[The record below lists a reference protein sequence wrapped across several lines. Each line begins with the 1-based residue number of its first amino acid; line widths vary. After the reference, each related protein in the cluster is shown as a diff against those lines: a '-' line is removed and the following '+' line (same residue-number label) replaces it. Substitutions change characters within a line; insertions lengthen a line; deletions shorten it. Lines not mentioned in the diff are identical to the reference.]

1 MKKLIFWIIDCW
13 RLVMD
18 LRYNPLRHIKDPS
31 IQMYFYLALF
41 VMWSGYFSVVAWTW
55 LSWENYSVVAS
66 VGIHLAVLIPLFVT
80 NAVFMEA
87 EKNGANWY
95 TSYRTQ
101 QNMERM
107 NDKLKRPNYEK
118 RIKWDIDNEA

>member
-13 RLVMD
+13 RVVMD

-41 VMWSGYFSVVAWTW
+41 IMWSGYFSVVAWTW
-55 LSWENYSVVAS
+55 LSWENYSIVISIA
-66 VGIHLAVLIPLFVT
+66 IHLAVLIPLFVT

-87 EKNGANWY
+87 EQNGHKWY

-101 QNMERM
+101 QSIDAM
-107 NDKLKRPNYEK
+107 NNKLKRPNYEK